1 MTWAT
6 AVFLIVAMSLSIP
19 LLKIWT
25 NHARR
30 RKAHDGPDETRVS
43 SVEGE
48 LAELR
53 ERVETLERIVTD
65 DRHHLEREFDRLDG
79 TR

>member
-1 MTWAT
+1 MSWAT
-6 AVFLIVAMSLSIP
+6 VVFLIVAMSLSIP

-30 RKAHDGPDETRVS
+30 RQAQGGADETRVA

-48 LAELR
+48 LDELR

-65 DRHHLEREFDRLDG
+65 ERHRLEREFDQLGGSR
-79 TR
+79 

>member
-6 AVFLIVAMSLSIP
+6 VVFLIVAMSLSIP

-30 RKAHDGPDETRVS
+30 RQAHQGADETRVA
-43 SVEGE
+43 SVEGNSTSC
-48 LAELR
+48 AR
-53 ERVETLERIVTD
+53 GWRPWSAS
-65 DRHHLEREFDRLDG
+65 
-79 TR
+79 

>member
-1 MTWAT
+1 MSWAT
-6 AVFLIVAMSLSIP
+6 AIFLIVAMSLSIP

-25 NHARR
+25 NHQRKRKTHADVDEARV
-30 RKAHDGPDETRVS
+30 G
-43 SVEGE
+43 SVETE
-48 LAELR
+48 LDELR

-65 DRHHLEREFDRLDG
+65 ERHRLEREFDQLDG

>member
-1 MTWAT
+1 MSGAT
-6 AVFLIVAMSLSIP
+6 AIFLIVAMSLSIP

-25 NHARR
+25 NHLRR
-30 RKAHDGPDETRVS
+30 RQAYRGADETRVA

-48 LAELR
+48 LTELR

-65 DRHHLEREFDRLDG
+65 DRHRLEREFDRLDG

>member
-1 MTWAT
+1 MSWAT
-6 AVFLIVAMSLSIP
+6 AIFLIVAMSLSIP

-25 NHARR
+25 SHARR
-30 RKAHDGPDETRVS
+30 GQAQGGADETRVA

-48 LAELR
+48 LDDLR

-65 DRHHLEREFDRLDG
+65 ERRSLEREFDQLDG

>member
-30 RKAHDGPDETRVS
+30 RQAQAGADDTRVA

-48 LAELR
+48 LTELR

-65 DRHHLEREFDRLDG
+65 ERHRLEREFDRLDG
-79 TR
+79 AR

>member
-1 MTWAT
+1 MSWAT
-6 AVFLIVAMSLSIP
+6 AAFLIVAMSLSIP

-25 NHARR
+25 SHARR
-30 RKAHDGPDETRVS
+30 RKAHDGADETRVAS
-43 SVEGE
+43 AEGE

-65 DRHHLEREFDRLDG
+65 DRHRLEREFDRLDG
-79 TR
+79 AR

>member
-1 MTWAT
+1 MSWAT
-6 AVFLIVAMSLSIP
+6 AIFLIVAMSLSIP

-25 NHARR
+25 SHARR
-30 RKAHDGPDETRVS
+30 RQAQGGADETRVA

-48 LAELR
+48 LDELR

-65 DRHHLEREFDRLDG
+65 ERHRLEREFDQLDG

>member
-1 MTWAT
+1 MSWAT
-6 AVFLIVAMSLSIP
+6 AIFLIVAMSLSIP

-25 NHARR
+25 NHQRKRRAHADVDEARV
-30 RKAHDGPDETRVS
+30 G
-43 SVEGE
+43 SVETE
-48 LAELR
+48 LDELR

-65 DRHHLEREFDRLDG
+65 ERHRLEREFDQLDG

>member
-1 MTWAT
+1 MSWAT
-6 AVFLIVAMSLSIP
+6 AIFLIVAMSLSIP

-25 NHARR
+25 SHARKR
-30 RKAHDGPDETRVS
+30 QAKGGADETRVA

-48 LAELR
+48 LDELR

-65 DRHHLEREFDRLDG
+65 ERHRLEREFDQLDG